1 MTSTFSSSNRVVNAV
16 IGGWELSGI
25 LQLTSGAPYGVYLC
39 GDIANVG
46 RTDCYER
53 PNLVGDPN
61 LSSPSAAAWFNAD
74 AFGVP
79 AQYTYG
85 NAGRNILAGDG
96 FVNLDLSLLRTIP
109 FKERFRLQFRFDA
122 FNVTNTTTY
131 ANPVNQLNLPGQTGH
146 VFGTRSTEREL
157 QLALKLYF

>member
-1 MTSTFSSSNRVVNAV
+1 MF
-16 IGGWELSGI
+16 
-25 LQLTSGAPYGVYLC
+25 LC

-53 PNLVGDPN
+53 PNLVGNPN
-61 LSSPSAAAWFNAD
+61 LSNPTAAAWFNAS
-74 AFGVP
+74 AFAVP

-85 NAGRNILAGDG
+85 NAGRNILYGDG
-96 FVNLDLSLLRTIP
+96 FSDLDLSLLRT
-109 FKERFRLQFRFDA
+109 FSFGERFKLQLRFDA
-122 FNVTNTTTY
+122 FNALNTTTY
-131 ANPVNQLNLPGQTGH
+131 GNPVNQLNLPGQTGH